1 LLKGVVDDPGA
12 GHRLDD
18 GADRLAVDL
27 VDAAGEPS
35 QRVDVGW
42 NAELVKVLS
51 VLGEQ
56 ADINFLSTQVESSV
70 QHVKRAS
77 SVLVF
82 RDTTSVSPKEA
93 LLHGSPK
100 QVRAPTFDLPTSHL
114 VAASLHSGRRGHA
127 DPQPAP
133 EGQASRGALSW

>member
-1 LLKGVVDDPGA
+1 
-12 GHRLDD
+12 
-18 GADRLAVDL
+18 VDL
-27 VDAAGEPS
+27 FDAAGEPS

-42 NAELVKVLS
+42 NAELVQVLS

-56 ADINFLSTQVESSV
+56 ADINSFSTQVESSV

-93 LLHGSPK
+93 LLHGSPN
-100 QVRAPTFDLPTSHL
+100 
-114 VAASLHSGRRGHA
+114 
-127 DPQPAP
+127 
-133 EGQASRGALSW
+133 QASRGPERRRSLA